1 MKRTKRVFARPK
13 TEVVRR
19 TYSICPRCMR
29 RIEARHVRRGDK
41 IYLEKTCSECG
52 SFSTLI
58 WSGKLD
64 IDKWRGGEPEIKP
77 GENENCPSACGI
89 CPEHR
94 QGTCCVLLEV
104 TKRCNLGC
112 PFCFAKGEAE
122 GADREFSDIKKDL
135 SFIASKGAGLVQ
147 LSGGEPTLR
156 DDLPEIVA
164 AAHEAGIRYV
174 QLNTNGIR
182 LAEDEAYVEALAAAG
197 LSFVFMQFDG
207 TRDKIYEWLRGR
219 PLLDIKKRAIEVC
232 DKYHIG
238 VTLVPMLV
246 PGINTD
252 NIGDILRFAA
262 NRSPAVRGVH
272 FQPVSFFGRTPKIPK
287 EADRF
292 TLDMLIDAVYEQS
305 YGLVPE
311 GTLLPSRCDHPLCG
325 FHGDYIVR
333 EDRTLYPLHKEQ
345 GDCCCG
351 VATAEQNREFVARR
365 WLRRDE
371 VPAPCPDCGEED
383 DIEEDDPPEPH
394 GEHEHCGGGTCSC
407 GEKEESMSLDK
418 FAQRIKSHG
427 FTVTAMAFQDKWNI
441 DLERLRRCS
450 LHVCDGERL
459 VPFCAYYIGAE
470 NG

>member
-1 MKRTKRVFARPK
+1 MKRTKRVLARPK

-19 TYSICPRCMR
+19 TYSICPTCMR
-29 RIEARHVRRGDK
+29 RIGARHVRRGDK
-41 IYLEKTCSECG
+41 IYLEKTCPECG
-52 SFSTLI
+52 GFSTLI
-58 WSGKLD
+58 WSGKVD
-64 IDKWRGGEPEIKP
+64 IVKWRGGEPEIKP

-104 TKRCNLGC
+104 TRRCDLGC
-112 PFCFAKGEAE
+112 PFCFAQGEAE
-122 GADREFSDIKKDL
+122 GADRDIEDVKKDL
-135 SFIASKGAGLVQ
+135 AFIVSKGGGLVQ

-164 AAHEAGIRYV
+164 AAHAAGIRYV

-182 LAEDEAYVEALAAAG
+182 LAQDEAYVEALAAAG

-207 TRDKIYEWLRGR
+207 TKDKIFEALRGR
-219 PLLDIKKRAIEVC
+219 PLFDIKKRAIELC

-246 PGINTD
+246 PGVNTD

-272 FQPVSFFGRTPKIPK
+272 FQPVSYFGRAPKVPDD
-287 EADRF
+287 ADRF
-292 TLDMLIDAVYEQS
+292 TLDALIDAVYEQS
-305 YGLVPE
+305 YGLVPRD
-311 GTLLPSRCDHPLCG
+311 TLLPSRCDHPLCG

-333 EDRTLYPLHKEQ
+333 EDGTLYPLHRGQ
-345 GDCCCG
+345 ADCCCG

-371 VPAPCPDCGEED
+371 ALQPRSGGGEPCTCGET
-383 DIEEDDPPEPH
+383 
-394 GEHEHCGGGTCSC
+394 GETEG
-407 GEKEESMSLDK
+407 SMGLDE
-418 FAQRIKSHG
+418 FADRIKSHG
-427 FTVTAMAFQDKWNI
+427 FTVTAMAFQDRWNL

-459 VPFCAYYIGAE
+459 VPFCAYYIGGG

>member
-1 MKRTKRVFARPK
+1 
-13 TEVVRR
+13 
-19 TYSICPRCMR
+19 MR

-64 IDKWRGGEPEIKP
+64 IDKWRRGEPEIKP

-89 CPEHR
+89 CPEHH

-112 PFCFAKGEAE
+112 PFCFAKGEAS
-122 GADREFSDIKKDL
+122 GADRDIADIKKDL

-182 LAEDEAYVEALAAAG
+182 LAEDESYVEALAAAG

-207 TRDKIYEWLRGR
+207 TRDKINEWLRGR
-219 PLLDIKKRAIEVC
+219 PLLDIKKKAIEVC

-246 PGINTD
+246 PGINED

-272 FQPVSFFGRTPKIPK
+272 FQPVSFFGRTPKVPK

-333 EDRTLYPLHKEQ
+333 EDRTLYPLHREQ
-345 GDCCCG
+345 GDCCG

-371 VPAPCPDCGEED
+371 ESKPCCPDCED
-383 DIEEDDPPEPH
+383 DESVEEDDPPAEPH
-394 GEHEHCGGGTCSC
+394 AEHEPCGGGTCSC
-407 GEKEESMSLDK
+407 GEKEESMSLDE
-418 FAQRIKSHG
+418 FADRVKSHG
-427 FTVTAMAFQDKWNI
+427 FTVTAMAFQDKWNL

-459 VPFCAYYIGAE
+459 VPFCAYYIGAQ

>member
-1 MKRTKRVFARPK
+1 M
-13 TEVVRR
+13 RR
-19 TYSICPRCMR
+19 TYSICPRCRR
-29 RIEARHVRRGDK
+29 RIEARHVRRGDR
-41 IYLEKTCSECG
+41 IYLEKTCPDCG

-64 IDKWRGGEPEIKP
+64 MNKWRGTEPEIAA
-77 GENENCPSACGI
+77 GENENCPRDCGI
-89 CPEHR
+89 CREHR

-104 TKRCNLGC
+104 TKRCDLGC
-112 PFCFAKGEAE
+112 PFCFASGGVD
-122 GADREFSDIKKDL
+122 GADRDIADLKKDL
-135 SFIASKGAGLVQ
+135 AFIASKGGGLVQ

-164 AAHEAGIRYV
+164 AAHEAGIHYV

-182 LAEDEAYVEALAAAG
+182 LAQDEAYVEALAAAG

-246 PGINTD
+246 PGINED

-272 FQPVSFFGRTPKIPK
+272 FQPVSYFGRTPKVPK

-292 TLDMLIDAVYEQS
+292 TLDMLIEAVYEQS

-345 GDCCCG
+345 GDCFCG

-371 VPAPCPDCGEED
+371 VPKPCCTDSED
-383 DIEEDDPPEPH
+383 EFIEEDDPPTEPH
-394 GEHEHCGGGTCSC
+394 EEHDHCGGGTCSC
-407 GEKEESMSLDK
+407 GEKEASMSLDE
-418 FAQRIKSHG
+418 FSQRIKSHG

-459 VPFCAYYIGAE
+459 VPFCAYYIGGE